1 MTRLVTFAVLA
12 TLVAFL
18 ISTAEAAFSRM
29 SRTRAAELLDEGRP
43 GAQALVKVVGDTAAY
58 LSVLSFLRVIAE
70 STVAV
75 MVTLAVV
82 ERVEGTWQPF
92 LVAIAI
98 MALISFAVV
107 GVSPGT
113 LGAQHSTPVA
123 LAAAPTTVWLRR
135 LLGPF
140 SRLLIALTNAVTPG
154 KGFRDGPFE
163 SESELRDLVDVARD
177 NALIEAGEREMIH
190 SVFELGDT
198 LAREVMV
205 PRTDMVAID
214 DDRVCRQAM
223 SLFLRSGFSRIPVL
237 GKDVDDVVGL
247 LYLKDVV
254 RRVNADPEAGSV
266 PVAELMRPMP
276 FVPESKPVDDLLRE
290 MQRDQTHFAVVVD
303 EYGGTAGLVTIED
316 ILEEIVGEITDEY
329 DRETTEVEDLGDG
342 RMRVAATMHV
352 DDLAELFDVDLDDDE
367 VDTVGGL
374 IGKVAGRVPIQ
385 GSTCEVAGLRLTAE
399 RMSGRRHRIAT
410 VVVERVERRAAP
422 VQPLARATGAGA
434 GRMSDQDQQYVAGFA
449 CLVGRPNA
457 GKSTLTN
464 ALVGTKVAITSSKPQ
479 TTRHT
484 IRGIVSSEHSQ
495 LVLVDTP
502 GLHKPRTLLGQRLND
517 LVRET
522 LLGVDVI
529 GFCLPADQRI
539 GPGDQFIAA
548 RARGDHERQAH
559 PGRRPR
565 HEVRHGRPAAP
576 RRAPHRHRPARR
588 LGRHRAVLGDAGGPG
603 RRRRVGPREPPAALA
618 GPALPRRRAHRRA
631 RASS

>member
-1 MTRLVTFAVLA
+1 L
-12 TLVAFL
+12 AFL

-29 SRTRAAELLDEGRP
+29 SRTRAQELLDENRP
-43 GAQALVKVVGDTAAY
+43 GAKALVKVVGDTAAY

-82 ERVEGTWQPF
+82 ERVEGTVEPF
-92 LVAIAI
+92 LIAIAI

-113 LGAQHSTPVA
+113 LGAQHSTKVA

-135 LLGPF
+135 VLGPF

-163 SESELRDLVDVARD
+163 SESELRDLVDMARD
-177 NALIEAGEREMIH
+177 HALIEAEEREMLH

-205 PRTDMVAID
+205 PRTDMVSID
-214 DDRVCRQAM
+214 DDRTARAAM

-247 LYLKDVV
+247 LYLKDVM
-254 RRVNADPEAGSV
+254 RRLNADPDAGTL
-266 PVAELMRPMP
+266 PVTELMRPMV

-290 MQRDQTHFAVVVD
+290 MQLDHAHFAVVVD

-329 DRETTEVEDLGDG
+329 DREAPEVENLDDG
-342 RMRVAATMHV
+342 RVRVAATMHV
-352 DDLAELFDVDLDDDE
+352 DDLAELFEVALEEEE

-374 IGKVAGRVPIQ
+374 IAKELGRVPIL

-410 VVVERVERRAAP
+410 VIVERVE
-422 VQPLARATGAGA
+422 
-434 GRMSDQDQQYVAGFA
+434 
-449 CLVGRPNA
+449 
-457 GKSTLTN
+457 
-464 ALVGTKVAITSSKPQ
+464 
-479 TTRHT
+479 
-484 IRGIVSSEHSQ
+484 
-495 LVLVDTP
+495 
-502 GLHKPRTLLGQRLND
+502 
-517 LVRET
+517 
-522 LLGVDVI
+522 
-529 GFCLPADQRI
+529 
-539 GPGDQFIAA
+539 
-548 RARGDHERQAH
+548 
-559 PGRRPR
+559 
-565 HEVRHGRPAAP
+565 PAADAP
-576 RRAPHRHRPARR
+576 EMEERA
-588 LGRHRAVLGDAGGPG
+588 G
-603 RRRRVGPREPPAALA
+603 
-618 GPALPRRRAHRRA
+618 
-631 RASS
+631 